1 MRYKAIGGVAIVAVA
16 GLAAFAAIGLGRDGG
31 SATATSGRPT
41 ASTSLTADHK
51 RAGSTGGI
59 VYRVGVQEGGL
70 LDGENSAKLGTCP
83 KKSLIIN
90 GALATSNPAESSHL
104 TIRGSGILSP
114 HKWFVDYANDAG
126 SDLSAFITVVCKKT
140 G

>member
-31 SATATSGRPT
+31 GATATDGRPAAGT
-41 ASTSLTADHK
+41 LLTAGHK

-59 VYRVGVQEGGL
+59 VYRVGIQEGGI
-70 LDGENSAKLGTCP
+70 LDGEHSARLGTCP
-83 KKSLIIN
+83 KRSIIIN
-90 GALATSNPAESSHL
+90 GDLATSNPSESSHL
-104 TIRGSGILSP
+104 TIRGSGVFSA

-126 SDLSAFITVVCKKT
+126 SDLDAYITVVCKKT